1 VTEALRV
8 LITGGAGQL
17 GCALTAMA
25 PSSVRVD
32 TPTLAELDICSGE
45 QVERYIERAQPHL
58 IINAAAFTAVDKA
71 ESQRDEAA
79 KINIDGAR
87 NIAMGAAAKPDCRVI
102 HISTDFVF
110 DGTASSPYLPSSPT
124 APLSVYA
131 ATKRAGEIEVVN
143 ALPGRSLILRTA
155 WLYSLVGQNFLLTM
169 LRLMRER
176 RLVRVVADQVGTPT
190 STPSLAN
197 VIWRFAE
204 RADVSGIY
212 HWTDAGVA
220 SWYDFAV
227 AIAEEGAA
235 RDLVPDD
242 VEVLPITTE
251 EYPTPARRPS
261 YSVLDKRA
269 TVATLGVQQVHW
281 RRSLRSVLDSA
292 GKP

>member
-1 VTEALRV
+1 MTETLRT

-17 GCALTAMA
+17 GRALTATA
-25 PSSVRVD
+25 PASIRVD
-32 TPTLAELDICSGE
+32 TPSRAELDICSGE
-45 QVERYIERAQPHL
+45 QVERYIERAEPQL

-71 ESQRDEAA
+71 ESHRDEAA
-79 KINIDGAR
+79 RINIDGAR
-87 NIAMGAAAKPDCRVI
+87 NIAAVAAAKPDCRVI

-110 DGTASSPYLPSSPT
+110 DGTASSPYLPDSPT

-131 ATKRAGEIEVVN
+131 ATKLAGELEVVN
-143 ALPGRSLILRTA
+143 ALPSRSLILRTA
-155 WLYSLVGQNFLLTM
+155 WLYSLEGQNFLLTM

-190 STPSLAN
+190 STLSLAK

-204 RADVSGIY
+204 RADVSGVY

-227 AIAEEGAA
+227 AIAEEGTV
-235 RDLVPDD
+235 RGLLPDD

-251 EYPTPARRPS
+251 EYPTPARRPR
-261 YSVLDKRA
+261 YSVLDKRS

-281 RRSLRSVLDSA
+281 RQSLRSVLDGA
-292 GKP
+292 GSP